1 MRVSDGLSPPPGG
14 GPRGSRDSV
23 FSSPWRQFQFGGMTP
38 GENQGNKVG
47 ITQAQEKGHK
57 GEQCGEC
64 SAGKEAN
71 RSRAAAQTSGSQS
84 LEVQGDPG
92 LQEGRVTRPRGGQTW
107 REQGEGKA

>member
-47 ITQAQEKGHK
+47 IAQAQEKGHK

-71 RSRAAAQTSGSQS
+71 RSRAAAQTSGSRS